1 MALLKQTQL
10 HCFMHVL
17 DCSEQITSKQRDLVK
32 KKKKRQEKAP
42 KVYLKVLSHEG
53 TSEYFSAFVQLKLI
67 ELVGFCLKPS
77 CWA

>member
-32 KKKKRQEKAP
+32 KKKKKTRK
-42 KVYLKVLSHEG
+42 G
-53 TSEYFSAFVQLKLI
+53 TQGIFKGAIS
-67 ELVGFCLKPS
+67 
-77 CWA
+77 